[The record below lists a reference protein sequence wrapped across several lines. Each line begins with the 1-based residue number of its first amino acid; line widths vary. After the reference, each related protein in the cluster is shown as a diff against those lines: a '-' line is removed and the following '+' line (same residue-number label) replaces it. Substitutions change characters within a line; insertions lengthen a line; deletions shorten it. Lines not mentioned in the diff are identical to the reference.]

1 MQCKEALGKTL
12 VWSNRQTWKT
22 KLFLMQ
28 ILFILKTVFLFFFF
42 GRLEEKAKVVDNS
55 AQLSVQLLD
64 MTKGRYE
71 K

>member
-1 MQCKEALGKTL
+1 MGKIL
-12 VWSNRQTWKT
+12 VWNNRQTWKT

-28 ILFILKTVFLFFFF
+28 MLFILETIFFF
-42 GRLEEKAKVVDNS
+42 GRVEEKGKVVDSS
-55 AQLSVQLLD
+55 AQLGVQLLD